1 MNLQAEYDLETAEI
15 TLVTRII
22 QEVKLLKE
30 AA

>member
-1 MNLQAEYDLETAEI
+1 MNLQAEYDLEMAEI